1 MLAATSIGKDGN
13 MPIND
18 IWSRKTPSFG
28 FISTRLAGLD
38 GVSME
43 TKKWAEVLTEKKCPC
58 FYMAGE
64 VDTDP
69 AISHVAPKAHFKHEE
84 IVEIQNTLFVE
95 KHRTPAIT
103 GKIWEIKEELKR
115 EIEQFYKRFG
125 FDILIVQNALAIP
138 VNIPLGL
145 AISEFIIESRIPT
158 IAHHHDFFWERERF
172 NSEVAVDY
180 LRTAF
185 PPAHPGIQH
194 VVINSLAGQNLS
206 RFSGAAWTLIPNV
219 IDFKSLTSGIDNY
232 NHDFRKEIGLD
243 EDSLFVLQ
251 PTRVVSRTGIEIAA
265 ELVKRLE
272 HPKAALVISH
282 KAGDE
287 GQEYLMRVEEFAAF
301 IDVDIRFIADR
312 IGPDRGT
319 DKEGRKIYSL
329 WDAYLNADIV
339 TYPSLYEGYGNA
351 FVEAIYFKKPIVI
364 NRYAIFTA
372 DIEPKG
378 FDVITLDGYITPGKV
393 DEIKVLLDNPQRTS
407 IMVEK
412 NYMLG
417 WRYLSYEML
426 EEKLEQLLINIYG
439 T

>member
-1 MLAATSIGKDGN
+1 M
-13 MPIND
+13 D
-18 IWSRKTPSFG
+18 IWTRKKPSFG

-38 GVSME
+38 GVSLE
-43 TKKWAEVLTEKKCPC
+43 AQKWAEVLDAKNCTH

-69 AISHVAPKAHFKHEE
+69 AVSHVAPKAHFQHQE
-84 IVEIQNTLFVE
+84 ILELQNTLFVE
-95 KHRTPAIT
+95 KRRTPAVT
-103 GKIWEIKEELKR
+103 RKIWEIKEELKG
-115 EIEQFYKRFG
+115 EIEKFYNRFG

-145 AISEFIIESRIPT
+145 AISEFIIENRIPT

-172 NSEVAVDY
+172 NSEAAMDY

-185 PPAHPGIQH
+185 PPVHPSIQH
-194 VVINSLAGQNLS
+194 VVINSLAGQDLA
-206 RFSGAAWTLIPNV
+206 RFTGATWTLIPNV
-219 IDFKSLTSGIDNY
+219 IDFKSLPPEIDNY
-232 NHDFRKEIGLD
+232 NNDFRKEIGLD
-243 EDSLFVLQ
+243 EDSLLVLQ
-251 PTRVVSRTGIEIAA
+251 PTRVVSRKGIEIAA

-272 HPKAALVISH
+272 YPKAVLAISH

-287 GQEYLMRVEEFAAF
+287 GQDYLMRVEEFAAF
-301 IDVDIRFIADR
+301 IDVDVRIIADR

-319 DKEGRKIYSL
+319 DEKGRKIYSL
-329 WDAYLNADIV
+329 WDAYLNADLV

-351 FVEAIYFKKPIVI
+351 FVEAIYIKKPIAV
-364 NRYAIFTA
+364 NRYSIFTA

-378 FDVITLDGYITPGKV
+378 FDVITFDGYITNGKL
-393 DEIKVLLDNPQRTS
+393 DEIKVLLDNQERVAR
-407 IMVEK
+407 MVEK

-439 T
+439 A